1 MISITF
7 SLSLELCMT
16 MMGSCMLL
24 ENSLLSVER
33 EDPCLT
39 RMITV
44 LTMFAQESSLLC
56 SLTSFKKQELVSAS
70 GNLKILVFHSGD
82 RVFITSQRWPAQGVI
97 GVLTVTTHKLGSP
110 GRKLTTLHRLVSNI
124 MVEVL
129 SSYPG
134 ILTTVHSPKL
144 SLKQPMT
151 VI

>member
-56 SLTSFKKQELVSAS
+56 SLTSFKKQELVSLRR
-70 GNLKILVFHSGD
+70 NLQFHSGD

-134 ILTTVHSPKL
+134 IITTVHSPKL